1 MIIKSFIKKILFK
14 TGINIEKITNLKDIE
29 IFISRFRENY
39 KSTELIRIGGD
50 SDGGYLVPNI
60 LNDIKYCFSAGVG
73 PVSAFEKH
81 LSKNY
86 KIQSFMADASVDCPV
101 EQDDNFIFIKK
112 FLSSRTNTEFITLK
126 DWIKSSIKDSTDK
139 IILQM
144 DIEGSEFEVLTYES
158 SETLAKFSS
167 MIIEFHGL
175 HNMANKNFLKMITG
189 IFEKIYSNFS
199 ICHVHPN
206 NYSGIY
212 ILNGMKI
219 PSNIEVTFIRNDL
232 INNLILN
239 SKVSLPHYLDKKNSN
254 KSPEINM
261 PEVWWKK

>member
-14 TGINIEKITNLKDIE
+14 IGINIEKISNLNEIK

-39 KSTELIRIGGD
+39 KSVELIRIGGD
-50 SDGGYLVPNI
+50 GDGGYLVPNI

-81 LSKNY
+81 LSTNY
-86 KIQSFMADASVDCPV
+86 KIQSFMADASVSCPS
-101 EQDDNFIFIKK
+101 EEDSNFIFIKK
-112 FLSSRTNTEFITLK
+112 FLSSRTTGEFITLK
-126 DWIKSSIKDSTDK
+126 DWIKANTKDDTPN

-144 DIEGSEFEVLTYES
+144 DIEGSEYEVLTYES
-158 SETLAKFSS
+158 SEILAKFSS

-175 HNMANKNFLKMITG
+175 QNISNKNFLKMITG

-206 NYSGIY
+206 NLSGVY
-212 ILNGMKI
+212 ILNGLKI

-232 INNLILN
+232 INDLKLN
-239 SKVSLPHYLDKKNSN
+239 SKVSLPHFLDKKNSN
-254 KSPEINM
+254 ESPEIKM
-261 PEVWWKK
+261 PEVWWKQ

>member
-1 MIIKSFIKKILFK
+1 MFIKSIIKKILFK
-14 TGINIEKITNLKDIE
+14 IGINIEKIANLKDIE

-39 KSTELIRIGGD
+39 KSIELIRIGGD
-50 SDGGYLVPNI
+50 ADGGYLVPNI

-81 LSKNY
+81 LSKDY
-86 KIQSFMADASVDCPV
+86 KIQSFMADASVDCPA
-101 EQDDNFIFIKK
+101 EQDNNFIFIKK
-112 FLSSRTNTEFITLK
+112 FLSSRTNAEFITLK
-126 DWIKSSIKDSTDK
+126 DWIKHSIQDSSDK

-144 DIEGSEFEVLTYES
+144 DIEGGEFEVLIYET
-158 SETLAKFSS
+158 SEILAKFSL

-175 HNMANKNFLKMITG
+175 HKLSNKNFLVMIRG

-206 NYSGIY
+206 NHSGIY
-212 ILNGMKI
+212 VLNGLKI

-239 SKVSLPHYLDKKNSN
+239 SKVSLPHYLDKKNCN
-254 KSPEINM
+254 KSPEIKM

>member
-1 MIIKSFIKKILFK
+1 MIIKSIIKKILFK
-14 TGINIEKITNLKDIE
+14 IGINIEKITNLNDIE
-29 IFISRFRENY
+29 IFISRFRDNY
-39 KSTELIRIGGD
+39 KSVELVRIGGD

-81 LSKNY
+81 LSADY
-86 KIQSFMADASVDCPV
+86 KIQSFMADASVSYPP
-101 EQDDNFIFIKK
+101 EQDYNFIFIKK
-112 FLSSRTNTEFITLK
+112 FLSSRTTGEFITLK
-126 DWIKSSIKDSTDK
+126 DWIKTSFKDNTAN

-158 SETLAKFSS
+158 SEILAKFSS

-175 HNMANKNFLKMITG
+175 QNMSNKNFLKMITG

-206 NYSGIY
+206 NLSGVY
-212 ILNGMKI
+212 ILNGVQI

-232 INNLILN
+232 INGLILN
-239 SKVSLPHYLDKKNSN
+239 SKVSLPHSLDKKNFN
-254 KSPEINM
+254 KAPEIKM